1 MHFHGVIKKMISEFD
16 SPVRYY
22 LNFEDD
28 ILCINQLLNKEIQI
42 KAIGYQCLSCNSD
55 IEIFRQGFC
64 KNCFFQAPQAAD
76 WIIKPELSKAH
87 LNIEDRDLDYEKE
100 IQLQPHIVYLANT
113 GNIKVG
119 VTRKSQMPHRWIDQ
133 GAHQAIEIIEVP
145 NRYLAG
151 ISEVAI
157 KKYISDKTNWR
168 KMLINKNTSDNI
180 LNYKSQAKNFIP
192 NHLIHYF
199 LKKDKITNI
208 NFPILESPSKPESLK
223 LKKAI
228 VIKGILKGIKGQYL
242 IFEENKVL
250 NVRAHEGFLIEIS
263 L

>member
-22 LNFEDD
+22 LNFKDD

>member
-1 MHFHGVIKKMISEFD
+1 MHFQGVIKKMISEFD
-16 SPVRYY
+16 NPVRYY

-28 ILCINQLLNKEIQI
+28 MLCMNQLLNKEIKI
-42 KAIGYQCLSCNSD
+42 KSIGYQCLSCSSD
-55 IEIFRQGFC
+55 IEIYRQGYC
-64 KNCFFQAPQAAD
+64 KNCFFEVPQAAD

-87 LNIEDRDLDYEKE
+87 LNIEERDLNYEKE

-119 VTRKSQMPHRWIDQ
+119 VTRKSQTPYRWIDQ
-133 GAHQAIEIIEVP
+133 GAHQAIEILEVP

-151 ISEVAI
+151 IAEISI

-168 KMLINKNTSDNI
+168 KMLINKKTSENI

-192 NHLIHYF
+192 NNLLHYF
-199 LKKDKITNI
+199 TEKDKIIDI

-223 LKKAI
+223 LKNDH
-228 VIKGILKGIKGQYL
+228 VIKGVLKGIKGQYL

-250 NVRAHEGFLIEIS
+250 NVRAHEGYLIQIS